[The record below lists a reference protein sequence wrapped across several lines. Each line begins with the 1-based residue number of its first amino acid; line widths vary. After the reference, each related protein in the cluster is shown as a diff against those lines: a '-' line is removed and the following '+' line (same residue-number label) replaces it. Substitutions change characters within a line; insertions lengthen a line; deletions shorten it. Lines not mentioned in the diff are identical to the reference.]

1 MELFDSLEA
10 VSRRWNV
17 LEHPFYTRWSRGE
30 LTREE
35 LGFYSG
41 EYRHAVE
48 ALAEATRMTA
58 RACEPAVRAELEEHA
73 AQEAAHV
80 GMWDGF
86 MDELDA
92 EHGREPRA
100 ETLECRRAWT
110 ASEDDLDG
118 LVTLWA
124 IESAQPAIARTKL
137 EGLTQHYGLAAGG
150 SGTEYFSLHAEL
162 DHHHAAHS
170 RRLIEERAGEADRER
185 LTAAAERALRGN
197 WELLDGVEREFGR

>member
-1 MELFDSLEA
+1 MDIFDSLEA

-86 MDELDA
+86 MAELDS
-92 EHGREPRA
+92 ERGREPRV
-100 ETLECRRAWT
+100 ETIECTKAWT
-110 ASEDDLDG
+110 SSEDDLEG

-137 EGLTQHYGLAAGG
+137 EGLTQHYGLVEGP
-150 SGTEYFSLHAEL
+150 GTAYFSLHAEL

-170 RRLIEERAGEADRER
+170 RRLIQERATDADGER

-197 WELLDGVEREFGR
+197 WGLLDGVEREFGR

>member
-1 MELFDSLEA
+1 MELFASLAA

-58 RACEPAVRAELEEHA
+58 QACEPAVQAELEVHA

-100 ETLECRRAWT
+100 ETVACREAWT
-110 ASEDDLDG
+110 ASEDELEG

-124 IESAQPAIARTKL
+124 VESAQPAIARTKL
-137 EGLTQHYGLAAGG
+137 DGLVQHYGLAAAGP
-150 SGTEYFSLHAEL
+150 GTEYFSLHAEL
-162 DHHHAAHS
+162 DQHHAAHS
-170 RRLIEERAGEADRER
+170 RKLIEERATDADCER